1 MNKSTLLTRNTV
13 IVKLRVK
20 KSGRVI
26 GEEGALED
34 AGTMD
39 QQKGGQ
45 QWKSGL
51 LYGIEAKLN

>member
-1 MNKSTLLTRNTV
+1 M

-45 QWKSGL
+45 Q
-51 LYGIEAKLN
+51 